1 MIVKTIVNFEK
12 NIDTN
17 FLILRYEQFFSESDF

>member
-1 MIVKTIVNFEK
+1 MIVKTIVFEK
-12 NIDTN
+12 KIDTN